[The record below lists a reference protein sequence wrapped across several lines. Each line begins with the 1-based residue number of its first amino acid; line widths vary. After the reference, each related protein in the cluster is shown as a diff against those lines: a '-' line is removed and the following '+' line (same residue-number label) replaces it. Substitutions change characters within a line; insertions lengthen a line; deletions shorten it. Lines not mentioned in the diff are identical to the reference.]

1 MKKTSIFIVVC
12 LVIFVTGNA
21 FCSLV
26 ISKLLGKSG
35 VYQETT
41 KEWATPAVGLAL
53 DKGDKLKTFENGKVE
68 LTFDDGTTLWVR
80 ENTEIDI
87 TLLLPEDRVISLN
100 KGQIRS
106 KVTPLKVGQAFTVKT
121 KTAVAAIRGTEF
133 IMVMGDAGSKLL
145 VVSGK
150 IEYTNPISNVSYPV
164 VEGQSSLCSESGEMS
179 APAVFTAED
188 TAIVQDTGWNEINS
202 TPPEPVPA
210 EEPQKE
216 ETKKELNK
224 LRQEI
229 KDMVSDIKTN
239 VQVAREIVQEIRD
252 ADVSSGRT
260 LRDVHGNLVRVE
272 QYLMRPTPSTV
283 QLLNITKRDNY
294 VYRGYFTGA
303 VPNSGKR
310 VDSFEATIKFN
321 MAFPDKLSDW
331 PSFVKTHG
339 DGNGLE
345 PETMVMKMSNGKD
358 SIINTFTRS
367 ETIKTNP
374 DGTTDKD
381 DEWNGTVKYISGTQG
396 EWLVDTEEYVNS
408 YEVPDGET
416 WVYHGPE
423 GQEWQFPRE
432 SYPEMYYPQTV
443 WKTVTEYLP
452 GWFDTGK
459 AFDKYNGEEPT
470 SLEGWAV
477 SPLLRLYKE
486 KGTDNK
492 YTPGVDTEVK
502 YVNMGT
508 EFAVIGNDGG
518 IFSKDKM
525 LGLKGGNPFTFL
537 KEIAIEESMVCKENT
552 AKQPTSLDDFNKL
565 NNFFVK
571 NIDLVITPD
580 IMMSIAM
587 KLGPSFENMSSKS
600 ILRRK
605 DTI

>member
-68 LTFDDGTTLWVR
+68 LTFDDGTTLWVK
-80 ENTEIDI
+80 ENTEINI

-150 IEYTNPISNVSYPV
+150 IEYANTISNVSFPV
-164 VEGQSSLCSESGEMS
+164 VEGQSCLSDEAGGI
-179 APAVFTAED
+179 AQPAAFTIED
-188 TAIVQDTGWNEINS
+188 TAIVQDTGWNEIKS
-202 TPPEPVPA
+202 APAEPAPEEPAPA

-239 VQVAREIVQEIRD
+239 VQVVKEIIQEIRD
-252 ADVSSGRT
+252 SDISSGRT
-260 LRDVHGNLVRVE
+260 LRDAHGNLVRVE
-272 QYLMRPTPSTV
+272 QYLMRPTLSTV
-283 QLLNITKRDNY
+283 QLMNITKRDSY
-294 VYRGYFTGA
+294 TYKGYFTGSNG
-303 VPNSGKR
+303 VSNSEKRR
-310 VDSFEATIKFN
+310 VDMFEGTITFGDN
-321 MAFPDKLSDW
+321 VLPDKLSDW
-331 PSFVKTHG
+331 PGFFSANKDTVKPTK
-339 DGNGLE
+339 
-345 PETMVMKMSNGKD
+345 MVMKMTNGKD
-358 SIINTFTRS
+358 AFIAEYEYVREKTDTSITAEPIEPTPDD
-367 ETIKTNP
+367 NP
-374 DGTTDKD
+374 DDNTKEEKW
-381 DEWNGTVKYISGTQG
+381 EWGEGKIIYKSGTLG
-396 EWLVDTEEYVNS
+396 EWLVDFD
-408 YEVPDGET
+408 YESSN
-416 WVYHGPE
+416 
-423 GQEWQFPRE
+423 E
-432 SYPEMYYPQTV
+432 SISNNKE
-443 WKTVTEYLP
+443 
-452 GWFDTGK
+452 
-459 AFDKYNGEEPT
+459 GEET
-470 SLEGWAV
+470 SVLQGWGV
-477 SPLLRLYKE
+477 SPEIRLYK
-486 KGTDNK
+486 DNDGDSVFSTGD
-492 YTPGVDTEVK
+492 TPK

-508 EFAVIGNDGG
+508 EFWVIGNDGG
-518 IFSKDKM
+518 LFTKDKIT
-525 LGLKGGNPFTFL
+525 GLKGGNPFTFL
-537 KEIAIEESMVCKENT
+537 KEIAIEQSMFCKINSET
-552 AKQPTSLDDFNKL
+552 TPQTLTSLTDFNNLPK
-565 NNFFVK
+565 FFDN

-587 KLGPSFENMSSKS
+587 KLGSAFENMSSKS

>member
-150 IEYTNPISNVSYPV
+150 IEYTNPVSNVSYPV

-239 VQVAREIVQEIRD
+239 VQVVKEIIQEIRD

-272 QYLMRPTPSTV
+272 QYLMRPTPETV
-283 QLLNITKRDNY
+283 QLMNITKRDSY
-294 VYRGYFTGA
+294 TYKGYFTGSHG
-303 VPNSGKR
+303 VLNSGRR
-310 VDSFEATIKFN
+310 VDMFEGTIVFN
-321 MAFPDKLSDW
+321 SGLPDKLSDW
-331 PSFVKTHG
+331 PGFFSANKDTVHPQK
-339 DGNGLE
+339 
-345 PETMVMKMSNGKD
+345 MIMKMSNGKD
-358 SIINTFTRS
+358 KIINEFTRV
-367 ETIKTNP
+367 EKNTTGLVAVEEPTDPYTPGP
-374 DGTTDKD
+374 DENNEEDKF
-381 DEWNGTVKYISGTQG
+381 EWEGTVKYVSGIYG
-396 EWLVDTEEYVNS
+396 DWLVDMGEYN
-408 YEVPDGET
+408 
-416 WVYHGPE
+416 E
-423 GQEWQFPRE
+423 G
-432 SYPEMYYPQTV
+432 
-443 WKTVTEYLP
+443 
-452 GWFDTGK
+452 DTGYYNK
-459 AFDKYNGEEPT
+459 GEGFDQYGDKEPT
-470 SLEGWAV
+470 TLGVWGV
-477 SPLLRLYKE
+477 SPIIRLYRE
-486 KGTDNK
+486 TGTDNK
-492 YTPGVDTEVK
+492 YTPGADTEFR
-502 YVNMGT
+502 YINMGT
-508 EFAVIGNDGG
+508 EFWVIGNDGG
-518 IFSKDKM
+518 VFTKDKM
-525 LGLKGGNPFTFL
+525 LGLTGGNPFTFL
-537 KEIAIEESMVCKENT
+537 KEIAIEQSMFC
-552 AKQPTSLDDFNKL
+552 KL
-565 NNFFVK
+565 NESKEQLTLDKFNALPKFFDN

-587 KLGPSFENMSSKS
+587 KLGSAFENMSSKS